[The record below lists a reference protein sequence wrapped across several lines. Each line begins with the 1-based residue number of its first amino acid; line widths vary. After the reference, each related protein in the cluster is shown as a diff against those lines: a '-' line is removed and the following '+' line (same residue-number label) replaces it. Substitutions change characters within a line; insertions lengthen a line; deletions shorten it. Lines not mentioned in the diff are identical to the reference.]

1 VTRNKCV
8 WVKCHIACGV
18 KTNIV
23 TAIRILDKVAGDSP
37 QFAPLVTETARTFTI
52 AEVSADKA
60 VHFAGKL

>member
-1 VTRNKCV
+1 
-8 WVKCHIACGV
+8 V